1 MRANYQRNAGGQNLN
16 AMLQQAQKMQ
26 EDMAAKQA
34 ELEERDLMIK
44 SMRGDNVAYR
54 ECIRRMEQR
63 CENFVNY
70 IAKNGW
76 NV

>member
-1 MRANYQRNAGGQNLN
+1 MNSA
-16 AMLQQAQKMQ
+16 
-26 EDMAAKQA
+26 EDMIIEMANIVYANRQLRQENAILKA

>member
-1 MRANYQRNAGGQNLN
+1 MNSA
-16 AMLQQAQKMQ
+16 
-26 EDMAAKQA
+26 EDMIIEMANIVYDNRQLRQENAILKA